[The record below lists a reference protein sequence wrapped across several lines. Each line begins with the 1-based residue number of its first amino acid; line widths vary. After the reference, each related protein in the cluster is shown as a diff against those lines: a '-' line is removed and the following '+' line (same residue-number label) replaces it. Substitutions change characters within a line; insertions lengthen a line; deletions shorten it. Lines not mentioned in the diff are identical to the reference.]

1 MASTA
6 QEIVELLD
14 PSKVGDSRL
23 TSMLSFAEECLDEAT
38 WQTDYQKAIAYLTLH
53 LYAMG
58 ARAGSTAAGGPITAE
73 AEGAL
78 SRSYQASA
86 REDTWAL
93 TSWGQML
100 LDLQRKWTGSI
111 ASRMTL

>member
-23 TSMLSFAEECLDEAT
+23 AGMLAYADECLDEAT
-38 WQTDYQKAIAYLTLH
+38 WSTDYQKAIAYLTLH

-58 ARAGSTAAGGPITAE
+58 AYGS
-73 AEGAL
+73 
-78 SRSYQASA
+78 SA
-86 REDTWAL
+86 REDTWAQ

-100 LDLQRKWTGSI
+100 LDLQLKRTG
-111 ASRMTL
+111 AFTNRMML

>member
-23 TSMLSFAEECLDEAT
+23 AGMLAYADECLDEAT
-38 WQTDYQKAIAYLTLH
+38 WSTDYQKAIAYLTLH

-58 ARAGSTAAGGPITAE
+58 ARGTTAAGGPITGE
-73 AEGAL
+73 SEGQL
-78 SRSYQASA
+78 SRSYGSSA
-86 REDTWAL
+86 REDTWAQ

-100 LDLQRKWTGSI
+100 LDLQLKRTG
-111 ASRMTL
+111 AFTNRMML